1 MRYFITGCTG
11 FIGIHLCRKL
21 IAEGHEVFGLVRNPG
36 KIPSDL
42 LGRLKEIKGG
52 VEIFERADLILPEVD
67 VVIHLAG
74 VTTGRNS
81 KDYERMNYEPVL
93 HLLDCLNRQQW
104 KPKRFI
110 LASSLAA
117 AGPNR
122 NSLNLR
128 ESDKAAPIEPY
139 GLAKLRAEQLLKSQP
154 FPTTAFRPPAVIGPG
169 DPAML
174 TLFKMVNRGFA
185 PLPSGKVQLL
195 SYIYVGDLVEAIY
208 IMSKEI
214 SEEHKLYFTTA
225 DDVITNHDIIREIAA
240 SLEKKALIV
249 RIPKALIWLIMVLST
264 AISYVFRVPNFYDYR
279 QYKQMTTSSFVC
291 TSELL
296 TAETGWKAK
305 TGLAEAIRL
314 SALGYKELK
323 WL

>member
-36 KIPSDL
+36 KIPPDL

-52 VEIFERADLILPEVD
+52 LDVFERIDLVLPEVD

-74 VTTGRNS
+74 VITGRSS
-81 KDYERMNYEPVL
+81 KDYERMNYESVV
-93 HLLDCLNRQQW
+93 HLLACLNRQHW

>member
-1 MRYFITGCTG
+1 M
-11 FIGIHLCRKL
+11 
-21 IAEGHEVFGLVRNPG
+21 
-36 KIPSDL
+36 
-42 LGRLKEIKGG
+42 
-52 VEIFERADLILPEVD
+52 
-67 VVIHLAG
+67 
-74 VTTGRNS
+74 
-81 KDYERMNYEPVL
+81 
-93 HLLDCLNRQQW
+93 
-104 KPKRFI
+104 
-110 LASSLAA
+110 
-117 AGPNR
+117 
-122 NSLNLR
+122 
-128 ESDKAAPIEPY
+128 
-139 GLAKLRAEQLLKSQP
+139 
-154 FPTTAFRPPAVIGPG
+154 
-169 DPAML
+169 
-174 TLFKMVNRGFA
+174 
-185 PLPSGKVQLL
+185 
-195 SYIYVGDLVEAIY
+195 EAIY

-264 AISYVFRVPNFYDYR
+264 ATSYVFRVPNFYDYR

>member
-21 IAEGHEVFGLVRNPG
+21 IAEGHEVSGLVRNPG
-36 KIPSDL
+36 KIPTDL
-42 LGRLKEIKGG
+42 LGKLIEIKGG
-52 VEIFERADLILPEVD
+52 LEVFERTDLVLPEVD
-67 VVIHLAG
+67 VVIHLAA
-74 VTTGRNS
+74 VITGRNS
-81 KDYERMNYEPVL
+81 KDYERMNYESVV
-93 HLLDCLNRQQW
+93 HLLTCLNRQLW

-117 AGPNR
+117 AGPNT
-122 NSLNLR
+122 NGQVLR
-128 ESDKAAPIEPY
+128 ESTLSVPIEPY
-139 GLAKLRAEQLLKSQP
+139 GVAKLRAEQLLKSQP

-185 PLPSGKVQLL
+185 PLPSGNVQLL

-208 IMSKEI
+208 IMSKDNCED
-214 SEEHKLYFTTA
+214 HKLYFTTA
-225 DDVITNHDIIREIAA
+225 DDVITNYDIVRQIAA
-240 SLEKKALIV
+240 ALQKKALIV
-249 RIPKALIWLIMVLST
+249 RIPKVLIWLIMAVST
-264 AISYVFRVPNFYDYR
+264 AISYVFRTPNFYDYR
-279 QYKQMTTSSFVC
+279 QYKQMTSPAFVC
-291 TSELL
+291 TSDLL

-305 TGLAEAIRL
+305 TRLEEAIRL
-314 SALGYKELK
+314 SAQGYKELN